1 MEELTL
7 ARFILEMSLMEYEL
21 VEEKDSKIAAA
32 ALLLAIKM
40 KGENQWVNLIT
51 FYFHFHF
58 NIYFF

>member
-40 KGENQWVNLIT
+40 KGENQWVNLII
-51 FYFHFHF
+51 F
-58 NIYFF
+58 